1 MCPHTFFCLVEMK
14 KLFLF
19 FGLVISGVAA
29 VAQAPHLYEHS
40 YPYLSEEDPRIRG
53 LMDQVSIDSLTANIE
68 RLSAFHTRRY
78 DSRYIYE
85 VQDWLLHRY
94 ETLGLDSV
102 YLHDFQLH
110 GLGITETADNVIAIQ
125 RGTLYPDEYVV
136 CGAHYDSYA
145 YDGYDPDTITSP
157 GADDNATGVAGIW
170 ETARLL
176 SPYRFERS
184 IIYCNFNAEECGL
197 VGSAAFAQDCA
208 AQGMDIVGYFNMDM
222 NGYLEEGSEIHVH
235 LLYTTRDSIIA
246 DYFYNFCDVYY
257 PDMPIRQNWMPN
269 GDSDFSSFN
278 RNGYAALHPFEDVHA
293 SSPYI
298 HSRDDVMGLSV
309 NNMEQSKRFAELNLG
324 AVAIL
329 AGLDTSDVD
338 EHETVDLSVYPN
350 PAKESLNLFSMEGL
364 QEVKLYNML
373 GQQVSSEMFDGN
385 TSATLDL
392 GGLAS
397 GLYVIAV
404 STANGSINKVVRVE

>member
-1 MCPHTFFCLVEMK
+1 MK
-14 KLFLF
+14 KFLF
-19 FGLVISGVAA
+19 STILIINGLFAF
-29 VAQAPHLYEHS
+29 AQAPHIYEHT
-40 YPYLSEEDPRIRG
+40 YPVLTEENPQIRA
-53 LMDQVSIDSLTANIE
+53 LMDMVSIDSLTATIE
-68 RLSAFHTRRY
+68 HLSSYHTRRY
-78 DSRYIYE
+78 DSHFIYD
-85 VQDWLLHRY
+85 VQDWLMNRY
-94 ETLGLDSV
+94 ETLNLDTV

-176 SPYRFERS
+176 SQYKFDRS

-197 VGSAAFAQDCA
+197 LGSAAFAKDCA
-208 AQGMDIVGYFNMDM
+208 EQRMDIVGYFNMDM
-222 NGYLEEGSEIHVH
+222 NGYLEEGSDIHVH

-246 DYFYNFCDVYY
+246 DFFYNFCEVYY
-257 PDMPIRQNWMPN
+257 PEMPIRQAWMEH
-269 GDSDFSSFN
+269 GDSDYSSFN

-293 SSPYI
+293 SSPFI
-298 HSRDDVMGLSV
+298 HSRLDVMGLSV

-329 AGLDTSDVD
+329 AGLNTS
-338 EHETVDLSVYPN
+338 SVEENANTNLALYPN
-350 PAKESLNLFSMEGL
+350 PVKGQLKLFSMEGL
-364 QEVKLYNML
+364 NSVKIYNNL
-373 GQQVSSEMFDGN
+373 GQQIFSEALNGTETF
-385 TSATLDL
+385 TLDVS
-392 GGLAS
+392 GFHK
-397 GLYVIAV
+397 GLYVV
-404 STANGSINKVVRVE
+404 SVTTAHGMMSKTIVVE